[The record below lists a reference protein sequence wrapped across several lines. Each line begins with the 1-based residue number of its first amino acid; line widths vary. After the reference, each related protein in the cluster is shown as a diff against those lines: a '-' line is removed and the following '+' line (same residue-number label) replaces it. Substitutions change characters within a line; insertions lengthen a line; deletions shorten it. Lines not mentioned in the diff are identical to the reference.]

1 MPQELP
7 GFYYDAEKNRYFPLK
22 GPIPGSSRAS
32 SSSSSS
38 SYAADRK
45 NPKQNTSQA
54 DKYCRTRVKTHRL
67 LQGRELNG
75 NVVSVSK
82 SKYNFV
88 QEYQKAQASQ
98 PVVWRYQEPGELACD
113 GGLDQTSFCIQKPD
127 GQVNMDI
134 LVAGGIN
141 GCLSVIEVGNG
152 GHHQLNRVMPDRVW
166 PSTIGDRT
174 NKPPEH
180 VRRSYSNFLSSSIS
194 SVKLL
199 GRTSH
204 LSADIGCHIQH
215 GLYPIWTNLGAALV
229 NLETGIISWLCR
241 SKSDVLSQQLNKAGN
256 VVLCGLRN
264 GAILSVD
271 TREKQGHSG
280 RRSHRVQSIP
290 LGNRAQHRASWFRV
304 EGNIDPAT
312 TVCMPSSVCSLVSLQ
327 LYDQYFLAS
336 SMDGAIKLYDH
347 RLTNRGAVQ
356 VYEGHV
362 NSHTRLQLKVDP
374 SERFLMAGGEDC
386 HLRLWSVKSGK
397 LLFDEK
403 VSDAV
408 PSTVCWQK
416 GKLAHFYFYCYVDRK
431 GLCLDGFTIFT
442 VEPDFCR
449 AIGGSNNIVRCH
461 GVVELH
467 DEVLLAGKGWP
478 SDAPLL
484 HFALFW

>member
-141 GCLSVIEVGNG
+141 GCLRVTTLGSETSNSTVCLLKFMELEEYGVAPSRIASMSCTIWTADCNSNAREAVIGN
-152 GHHQLNRVMPDRVW
+152 
-166 PSTIGDRT
+166 
-174 NKPPEH
+174 
-180 VRRSYSNFLSSSIS
+180 SYNSFLPY
-194 SVKLL
+194 
-199 GRTSH
+199 
-204 LSADIGCHIQH
+204 CHTKCCFR
-215 GLYPIWTNLGAALV
+215 TNLGAALV

-416 GKLAHFYFYCYVDRK
+416 GKLAHFYFYWLLEAATTSSGDSKSVEECSFGVSPSFRAWCGSRD
-431 GLCLDGFTIFT
+431 GLIYTC
-442 VEPDFCR
+442 
-449 AIGGSNNIVRCH
+449 
-461 GVVELH
+461 
-467 DEVLLAGKGWP
+467 WP
-478 SDAPLL
+478 
-484 HFALFW
+484 

>member
-22 GPIPGSSRAS
+22 GPIPGSSRA
-32 SSSSSS
+32 SSSSS

-98 PVVWRYQEPGELACD
+98 PVVWRYQEPGVLACD

-152 GHHQLNRVMPDRVW
+152 GDHQLNRVMPDRVW

-180 VRRSYSNFLSSSIS
+180 VGRSYSNFLSSSIS

-215 GLYPIWTNLGAALV
+215 GLVTTLGSETSNSTVCLLKFMELEEYGVAPSRIASMSCTIWTADCNSNAREAVIGTNLGAALV

-256 VVLCGLRN
+256 AVLCGLRN

-304 EGNIDPAT
+304 EGNIDPAS
-312 TVCMPSSVCSLVSLQ
+312 TVCMPSSVCSIVSLQ

-386 HLRLWSVKSGK
+386 HLRLWSIKSG
-397 LLFDEK
+397 LLEAATTSSGDSKSVEECSFG
-403 VSDAV
+403 VS
-408 PSTVCWQK
+408 PSFRAWCGSRDGLIYTCW
-416 GKLAHFYFYCYVDRK
+416 
-431 GLCLDGFTIFT
+431 
-442 VEPDFCR
+442 P
-449 AIGGSNNIVRCH
+449 
-461 GVVELH
+461 
-467 DEVLLAGKGWP
+467 
-478 SDAPLL
+478 
-484 HFALFW
+484 

>member
-141 GCLSVIEVGNG
+141 GCLREMSFYVDCEMGQSCQLILVRNKVI
-152 GHHQLNRVMPDRVW
+152 L
-166 PSTIGDRT
+166 
-174 NKPPEH
+174 
-180 VRRSYSNFLSSSIS
+180 
-194 SVKLL
+194 
-199 GRTSH
+199 
-204 LSADIGCHIQH
+204 
-215 GLYPIWTNLGAALV
+215 
-229 NLETGIISWLCR
+229 
-241 SKSDVLSQQLNKAGN
+241 
-256 VVLCGLRN
+256 
-264 GAILSVD
+264 
-271 TREKQGHSG
+271 
-280 RRSHRVQSIP
+280 
-290 LGNRAQHRASWFRV
+290 
-304 EGNIDPAT
+304 
-312 TVCMPSSVCSLVSLQ
+312 
-327 LYDQYFLAS
+327 
-336 SMDGAIKLYDH
+336 IKLYDH

-356 VYEGHV
+356 VERTVIYVFGVSSLGYWRQQQHRPVTV
-362 NSHTRLQLKVDP
+362 NP
-374 SERFLMAGGEDC
+374 SKNV
-386 HLRLWSVKSGK
+386 HLV
-397 LLFDEK
+397 
-403 VSDAV
+403 
-408 PSTVCWQK
+408 
-416 GKLAHFYFYCYVDRK
+416 
-431 GLCLDGFTIFT
+431 
-442 VEPDFCR
+442 
-449 AIGGSNNIVRCH
+449 CH

-484 HFALFW
+484 HFALFWTSLVSLLKAQYATVERVLGF